1 MLKITTLIIFILS
14 FITISGQS
22 SIDSTSTEDI
32 LYSAVIVESVPT
44 FNGGFDSLVSW
55 MERNIN
61 FPEEEL
67 DNFRKE
73 TRVYAS
79 FIVEKDGSISTVK
92 TYTIYDKFNQEVE
105 KALIKMPNWIP
116 AFEDNKPVRCRMR
129 IPVNFKIEENK
140 RRR

>member
-1 MLKITTLIIFILS
+1 MLKIITLSIFILS
-14 FITISGQS
+14 FVTISGQS
-22 SIDSTSTEDI
+22 SNDSTSTEDI
-32 LYSAVIVESVPT
+32 LYSAVIVDSIPT
-44 FNGGFDSLVSW
+44 FNGGFDSLVNW

-92 TYTIYDKFNQEVE
+92 TYTIYDKFNQEVK

-140 RRR
+140 KRR